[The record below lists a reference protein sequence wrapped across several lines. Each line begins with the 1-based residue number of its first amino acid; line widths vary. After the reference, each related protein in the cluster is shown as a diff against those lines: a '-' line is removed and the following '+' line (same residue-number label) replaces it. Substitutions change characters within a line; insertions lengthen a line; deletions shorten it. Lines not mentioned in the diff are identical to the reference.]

1 MIKNA
6 IIFAAG
12 KGSRLTTYTKHVPKP
27 LIKILNKE
35 TNQDEALIER
45 NIKFL
50 HQSGIKEIY
59 VVVGYLKKQF
69 NYLVKKYGVTLI
81 ENDKFE
87 YENNIS
93 SLAVSIEHWGDTLYI
108 EGDIY
113 LTKNIIP
120 DLIKEIEESNY
131 KSIYW
136 GAEDERINE
145 TCFILR
151 NNLIVGQYAKNMIKG
166 DLKWTGLGYVNKDF
180 GDYMRSHFNDYY
192 SIPENKQNYYEQ
204 FLWSLN
210 QPVECHIT
218 SKNNFY
224 EIDNFYDLISVDER
238 YRTHDVVKLWTPGPT
253 NIDQEI
259 SDLILK
265 GIVHHRSNL
274 AEFYITKLHDNL
286 KQVFNTTKATPII
299 ITASGTGVMES
310 AVVNLIN
317 SKDKVILISVGDFGD
332 RFYEILKLYLED
344 EKNILFFRYPD
355 YSTYNIDDFKHLI
368 PEVKAVF
375 VTHHETSTG
384 VLNNISEL
392 GKLTKDT
399 DTLLICDSVS
409 SVLNEEFNF
418 DEWGV
423 DIAFASSAKG
433 FSIYP
438 GLSIVCISP
447 KAEKV
452 MEKCNTPRYYF
463 DYRKYLKYY
472 RESKQTPFTPA
483 INLIVSMSESIDVM
497 NNTSLQVIN
506 QKKWEVF
513 NYLNEELEKLNFVNK
528 VPKDL
533 RTCSMLCME
542 APKGIDCEKMRNF
555 VSANSN
561 NYFELGRNEKR
572 HSVIRVGISRLITI
586 DDAKIVVKNIKKFIE
601 SEKNEK

>member
-1 MIKNA
+1 M
-6 IIFAAG
+6 
-12 KGSRLTTYTKHVPKP
+12 
-27 LIKILNKE
+27 
-35 TNQDEALIER
+35 
-45 NIKFL
+45 
-50 HQSGIKEIY
+50 
-59 VVVGYLKKQF
+59 
-69 NYLVKKYGVTLI
+69 
-81 ENDKFE
+81 
-87 YENNIS
+87 
-93 SLAVSIEHWGDTLYI
+93 
-108 EGDIY
+108 
-113 LTKNIIP
+113 
-120 DLIKEIEESNY
+120 
-131 KSIYW
+131 
-136 GAEDERINE
+136 
-145 TCFILR
+145 
-151 NNLIVGQYAKNMIKG
+151 
-166 DLKWTGLGYVNKDF
+166 
-180 GDYMRSHFNDYY
+180 
-192 SIPENKQNYYEQ
+192 
-204 FLWSLN
+204 
-210 QPVECHIT
+210 
-218 SKNNFY
+218 
-224 EIDNFYDLISVDER
+224 
-238 YRTHDVVKLWTPGPT
+238 KLWTPGPT

-286 KQVFNTTKATPII
+286 KKMFNTTKATPIA

-310 AVVNLIN
+310 AVVNLIE
-317 SKDKVILISVGDFGD
+317 STDKVILISVGDFGD
-332 RFYEILKLYLED
+332 RFYEILKLYIKD
-344 EKNILFFRYPD
+344 HNNIFFFRYPD

-392 GKLTKDT
+392 GKLTKNT
-399 DTLLICDSVS
+399 DALLVCDSVS

-418 DEWGV
+418 DDWSV

-438 GLSIVCISP
+438 GLSIVCISQ

-452 MEKCNTPRYYF
+452 IQKCTTPRYYF

-472 RESKQTPFTPA
+472 RDYKQTPFTPA
-483 INLIVSMSESIDVM
+483 INLIVSMSESIDIM

-513 NYLNEELEKLNFVNK
+513 NYLNDELEKLNFVNK
-528 VPKDL
+528 VPVEL

-542 APKGIDCEKMRNF
+542 APKGIDCEKMRNY
-555 VSANSN
+555 VSSNSN